1 MITMCCNQ
9 NDFPLNEIKDFS
21 QKTGIRV
28 ILRGVGEVLNGEF
41 TEWKARDVLAKYK
54 I

>member
-1 MITMCCNQ
+1 MITMCCDQ
-9 NDFPLNEIKDFS
+9 NDFKIEELKAFS
-21 QKTGIRV
+21 VKTGIRV

-41 TEWKARDVLAKYK
+41 TEWKACDVLTKYK